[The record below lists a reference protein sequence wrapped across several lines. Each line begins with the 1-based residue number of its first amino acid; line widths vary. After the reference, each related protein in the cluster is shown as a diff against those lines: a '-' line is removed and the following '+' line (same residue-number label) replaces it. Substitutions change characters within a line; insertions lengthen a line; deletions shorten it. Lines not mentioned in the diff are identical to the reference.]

1 MTRSLFARAALAAVA
16 LLAGLSGAQ
25 AKRSQT
31 FDPSQYGAG
40 TIVVRNSERALYLVR
55 SFGAP
60 LRFRVA
66 VGKPGR
72 AWVGTAKIRGKYR
85 QPSWSPPAVVK
96 RDHPHLPNFIA
107 GGTPKNPMGPRAMVL
122 DRSQYAIH
130 GTNRPSSIG
139 TYASYGCI
147 RMRNEDIVELYD
159 HVGVGTQVVVI
170 P

>member
-1 MTRSLFARAALAAVA
+1 MTRNFVRSAALAAIA
-16 LLAGLSGAQ
+16 LLAGLSTAE
-25 AKRSQT
+25 ARRSQA
-31 FDPSQYGAG
+31 FDVSRYSAG

-55 SFGAP
+55 SFGEP

-72 AWVGTAKIRGKYR
+72 AWTGAARIRGKYR
-85 QPSWSPPAVVK
+85 QPDWSPPAVVK

-107 GGTPKNPMGPRAMVL
+107 GGSPKNPMGPRAMVL

-159 HVGVGTQVVVI
+159 HVGVGTQVVVV